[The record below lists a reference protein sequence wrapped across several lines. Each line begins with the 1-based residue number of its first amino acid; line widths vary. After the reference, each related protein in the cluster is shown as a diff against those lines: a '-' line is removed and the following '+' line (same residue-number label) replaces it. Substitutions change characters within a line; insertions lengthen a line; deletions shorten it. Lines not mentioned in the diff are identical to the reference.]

1 MSLSL
6 TKPNNPCFVADGVE
20 YILVTTG
27 SDALHKPRVITF
39 QLYVLDKG
47 QTTYE
52 TKTVDIVSYP
62 NLIANGTWDQHTI
75 DLSDILKPNTYRY
88 RIAGVNRS
96 IFGAA
101 IIKLTKIDGTDVD
114 LDANH
119 YCLPGT
125 SSGLKTTINDVLPD
139 TEHPFLVARGNEQ
152 GSLHFY
158 RSELEEMEYI
168 YAIISTAYADY
179 AIETDNRD
187 QDDQDLSDKIVANP
201 TLYNLIG
208 IWLRDDVH
216 TQYAIYRDANA
227 LFLMME
233 NYGWHRRG
241 ISIDDD
247 PITDEIHLIR
257 WTNSMGALE
266 VLLLTGE
273 MQDVSEVGEPELYIS
288 SQSLRST
295 IRKQKRR
302 RSVTTKYTLQTGYL
316 TPARIIALFDMISSD
331 EVELKIDDE
340 WVPVSVTTDA
350 KHAVRQREPEN
361 FELTIEVLEQ
371 TRYHK
376 PNRTVYPIPGERS
389 ALLQDNT
396 GNIILDNNSN
406 TIEEN
411 G

>member
-27 SDALHKPRVITF
+27 ADALHKPRVITF

-47 QTTYE
+47 QTSYE

-62 NLIANGTWDQHTI
+62 NLVANGAWDQHTI

-88 RIAGVNRS
+88 KIAANGS

-114 LDANH
+114 LDSNH
-119 YCLPGT
+119 FCLPGT
-125 SSGLKTTINDVLPD
+125 SSGLKTTISDVLPD

-158 RSELEEMEYI
+158 RSELKEMEYI

-187 QDDQDLSDKIVANP
+187 RDDQDLSDKIVANP
-201 TLYNLIG
+201 TLCNLIG
-208 IWLRDDVH
+208 IWLHDSDH
-216 TQYAIYRDANA
+216 SQYAIYRDANA
-227 LFLMME
+227 LFLLME

-247 PITDEIHLIR
+247 PITDETHLIR

-273 MQDVSEVGEPELYIS
+273 MQDISEVGEPELYIS

-295 IRKQKRR
+295 IRKQKR

-316 TPARIIALFDMISSD
+316 TPARIIALFDMLSSD

-340 WVPVSVTTDA
+340 WIPVSVTADP
-350 KHAVRQREPEN
+350 KHAVHQREPEN

>member
-1 MSLSL
+1 MSLNL
-6 TKPNNPCFVADGVE
+6 VKPNNPCFVADGIV
-20 YILVTTG
+20 YNLVATG
-27 SDALHKPRVITF
+27 SDAEHKPRVMTF
-39 QLYVLDKG
+39 EMYVLDE
-47 QTTYE
+47 TRTNYI
-52 TKTVDIVSYP
+52 TKTVKIVSHP
-62 NLIANGTWDQHTI
+62 NRIALISRDQHSI
-75 DLSDILKPNTYRY
+75 DISDIIKPNTYRY
-88 RIAGVNRS
+88 RIVGVNRS
-96 IFGAA
+96 IFGLVKV
-101 IIKLTKIDGTDVD
+101 KLIKIDGEDVNLDTD
-114 LDANH
+114 H
-119 YCLPGT
+119 FCLPGT
-125 SSGLKTTINDVLPD
+125 SSGLKTTINDVLPE

-158 RSELEEMEYI
+158 RSELKEMECI

-187 QDDQDLSDKIVANP
+187 RDDQDLSDKIVANP
-201 TLYNLIG
+201 ALYNLIG
-208 IWLRDDVH
+208 ICLRY
-216 TQYAIYRDANA
+216 TSQYAIYQDANA
-227 LFLMME
+227 LFLLMK
-233 NYGWHRRG
+233 NNGWHRRG

-273 MQDVSEVGEPELYIS
+273 MQDASEIGEPELYIS
-288 SQSLRST
+288 NQSLRST

-302 RSVTTKYTLQTGYL
+302 LVTTKYTLQTGYL

-340 WVPVSVTTDA
+340 WIPVSVTADA
-350 KHAVRQREPEN
+350 KHAVHQREPEN

-376 PNRTVYPIPGERS
+376 PNRTVYPLPGERS

>member
-27 SDALHKPRVITF
+27 TDALHKPRVLTF
-39 QLYVLDKG
+39 QLYVLNEG
-47 QTTYE
+47 QTTYV
-52 TKTVDIVSYP
+52 TKNVDIVSYP
-62 NLIANGTWDQHTI
+62 NLVANGAWNQHTI

-96 IFGAA
+96 IYGSA
-101 IIKLTKIDGTDVD
+101 IVKLIKIDGEDVD

-119 YCLPGT
+119 FCLPGT
-125 SSGLKTTINDVLPD
+125 SSGLKTTISDVLPD

-158 RSELEEMEYI
+158 RSELKEMEYI

-208 IWLRDDVH
+208 IWLRDDNH
-216 TQYAIYRDANA
+216 SQYAICQDANA
-227 LFLMME
+227 LFLLME

-273 MQDVSEVGEPELYIS
+273 MQDVSEVGEAELYVS

-295 IRKQKRR
+295 IRKQKR

-340 WVPVSVTTDA
+340 WIPVSVTADA

-389 ALLQDNT
+389 ALLQDNS

>member
-20 YILVTTG
+20 YVLVTTG

-39 QLYVLDKG
+39 QLSVLDEG
-47 QTTYE
+47 QTRYE
-52 TKTVDIVSYP
+52 TKTVNIVSCP
-62 NLIANGTWDQHTI
+62 NLIANGTWDEHTI

-88 RIAGVNRS
+88 KIAANGS
-96 IFGAA
+96 ILGAA
-101 IIKLTKIDGTDVD
+101 IVKLTKIDGTDVD
-114 LDANH
+114 LDTNH
-119 YCLPGT
+119 FCLPGT
-125 SSGLKTTINDVLPD
+125 SSGLKTTISDVLPD
-139 TEHPFLVARGNEQ
+139 TEHPFLVARGNEH

-187 QDDQDLSDKIVANP
+187 RDDQKLFDKIVANP
-201 TLYNLIG
+201 TLHNLIG
-208 IWLRDDVH
+208 IWLSNDIH
-216 TQYAIYRDANA
+216 SQYAIYGDANA
-227 LFLMME
+227 LFLLME

-273 MQDVSEVGEPELYIS
+273 MQDVSEVEEPELYIS

-302 RSVTTKYTLQTGYL
+302 SVITTKYTLQTGYL

-340 WVPVSVTTDA
+340 WIPVSVTADA

-376 PNRTVYPIPGERS
+376 PNRTVNPLPGTR
-389 ALLQDNT
+389 AGLLQDNS
-396 GNIILDNNSN
+396 GNLILDNNSN
-406 TIEEN
+406 TIQEN

>member
-20 YILVTTG
+20 YILVTTEA
-27 SDALHKPRVITF
+27 DALHKPRVITF
-39 QLYVLDKG
+39 QLQVLDEG
-47 QTTYE
+47 QTGYV

-62 NLIANGTWDQHTI
+62 NLIANGAWDQHTI
-75 DLSDILKPNTYRY
+75 DLSDIIKPNTYRY
-88 RIAGVNRS
+88 KIATNGS
-96 IFGAA
+96 ILGAA
-101 IIKLTKIDGTDVD
+101 IIKLTKIDGSDVD

-119 YCLPGT
+119 FCLPGT
-125 SSGLKTTINDVLPD
+125 SSGLKTTTSDVLQD

-158 RSELEEMEYI
+158 RSELKEMECI

-187 QDDQDLSDKIVANP
+187 RDDQDLSDKIVANP

-208 IWLRDDVH
+208 IYLCNAN
-216 TQYAIYRDANA
+216 QYAICRDANA
-227 LFLMME
+227 LFLLME

-288 SQSLRST
+288 SQSIRST
-295 IRKQKRR
+295 IRKQKR

-340 WVPVSVTTDA
+340 WVPVSVTADT
-350 KHAVRQREPEN
+350 KHAVHQREPEN

-411 G
+411 E

>member
-20 YILVTTG
+20 YILFTTG
-27 SDALHKPRVITF
+27 ADALHKPRVITF

-47 QTTYE
+47 QTSYE

-62 NLIANGTWDQHTI
+62 NLIANGAWDQHTI

-88 RIAGVNRS
+88 RIAGVSRS
-96 IFGAA
+96 IYGSA
-101 IIKLTKIDGTDVD
+101 IVKLIKIDGEDVD
-114 LDANH
+114 LDTNH
-119 YCLPGT
+119 FCLSGT

-158 RSELEEMEYI
+158 RSELEEMECI

-187 QDDQDLSDKIVANP
+187 RDDQDLSDKIVANP

-208 IWLRDDVH
+208 IWLRDDDH
-216 TQYAIYRDANA
+216 SQYAIYRDANA
-227 LFLMME
+227 LFLLME

-266 VLLLTGE
+266 ALLLTGE
-273 MQDVSEVGEPELYIS
+273 MQDVSEVEEPELYIS
-288 SQSLRST
+288 SQSLRRT
-295 IRKQKRR
+295 IRKQKR

-316 TPARIIALFDMISSD
+316 TPARIIALFDMLSSD

-340 WVPVSVTTDA
+340 WIRVSVTADA
-350 KHAVRQREPEN
+350 KHAVHQREPEN

-406 TIEEN
+406 TIQEN

>member
-6 TKPNNPCFVADGVE
+6 TKPNNPCFVADGVK

-27 SDALHKPRVITF
+27 ADALHKPRVITF
-39 QLYVLDKG
+39 QLYVLNDG
-47 QTTYE
+47 QTTYV
-52 TKTVDIVSYP
+52 TKTVDVVSYP
-62 NLIANGTWDQHTI
+62 NIVANGAWDQHTI

-96 IFGAA
+96 IYGSA
-101 IIKLTKIDGTDVD
+101 IIKLIKIDSQDVD

-125 SSGLKTTINDVLPD
+125 SSGLKTTISDVLPD

-158 RSELEEMEYI
+158 RSELKEMEYI
-168 YAIISTAYADY
+168 YAIISTAYAEY

-208 IWLRDDVH
+208 IWLRDDNH
-216 TQYAIYRDANA
+216 SQYAICQDANA
-227 LFLMME
+227 LFLLME

-302 RSVTTKYTLQTGYL
+302 SVTTKYTLQTGYL

-340 WVPVSVTTDA
+340 WIPVSVTADA

-389 ALLQDNT
+389 ALLQDNS

>member
-1 MSLSL
+1 MSLLL

-20 YILVTTG
+20 YVLVTTG
-27 SDALHKPRVITF
+27 PGALHKPRVITF
-39 QLYVLDKG
+39 QLSVLDKG
-47 QTTYE
+47 QTTYK
-52 TKTVDIVSYP
+52 TKTVDIVSHP
-62 NLIANGTWDQHTI
+62 NLIENGTWDQHTI

-88 RIAGVNRS
+88 KIAANGS

-101 IIKLTKIDGTDVD
+101 IVKLTKIDGADVD
-114 LDANH
+114 LDADH
-119 YCLPGT
+119 FCLPGT
-125 SSGLKTTINDVLPD
+125 SSGLKTTISDVLPD

-158 RSELEEMEYI
+158 RSELKEMECI

-187 QDDQDLSDKIVANP
+187 RDDQDLDYKIVSNP

-208 IWLRDDVH
+208 ILLSDDDH
-216 TQYAIYRDANA
+216 SHYAICRDANA
-227 LFLMME
+227 LFLLME

-273 MQDVSEVGEPELYIS
+273 MQDVSEVGEPELYVL
-288 SQSLRST
+288 SQNLRST

-340 WVPVSVTTDA
+340 WIPVSVTADA
-350 KHAVRQREPEN
+350 KHAVHQREPEN

-376 PNRTVYPIPGERS
+376 PNRTVYPLPGERS
-389 ALLQDNT
+389 ALLQDNS
-396 GNIILDNNSN
+396 GNIIVDNNSN
-406 TIEEN
+406 TIY
-411 G
+411 

>member
-1 MSLSL
+1 MAQVLSK
-6 TKPNNPCFVADGVE
+6 KPNSPCFVADGVKYE
-20 YILVTTG
+20 ILLTG
-27 SDALHKPRVITF
+27 NDATHQPHVLAF
-39 QLYVLDKG
+39 DLYVLNAD

-52 TKTVDIVSYP
+52 TISVDLVCYP
-62 NLIANGTWDQHTI
+62 AIIAHGAWDSLEI
-75 DLSDILKPNTYRY
+75 DLSDIIKPNTYRY
-88 RIAGVNRS
+88 RKSAMGNIYGL
-96 IFGAA
+96 AA
-101 IIKLTKIDGTDVD
+101 VKLTKIDGSSVS
-114 LDANH
+114 LDTN
-119 YCLPGT
+119 YNWCLPGT
-125 SSGLKTTINDVLPD
+125 SSGLKTTVNDVLPD

-158 RSELEEMEYI
+158 RSELKEMEYI
-168 YAIISTAYADY
+168 YAIISTAYAEY

-208 IWLRDDVH
+208 IWLRDDNH
-216 TQYAIYRDANA
+216 SQYAICQDANA
-227 LFLMME
+227 LFLLME

-302 RSVTTKYTLQTGYL
+302 SVTTKYTLQTGYL

-340 WVPVSVTTDA
+340 WIPVSVTADA

-389 ALLQDNT
+389 ALLQDNS

>member
-27 SDALHKPRVITF
+27 ADALHKSRVMTF
-39 QLYVLDKG
+39 QLQVLDEG
-47 QTTYE
+47 QTRYE

-62 NLIANGTWDQHTI
+62 NLVANGTWDQHTI
-75 DLSDILKPNTYRY
+75 DLSDILKSNTYRY
-88 RIAGVNRS
+88 KIATNGS

-119 YCLPGT
+119 FCLPGT
-125 SSGLKTTINDVLPD
+125 SSGLKTTISDVLPD
-139 TEHPFLVARGNEQ
+139 TEHPFLVARGNER

-158 RSELEEMEYI
+158 RSELEEMECI

-187 QDDQDLSDKIVANP
+187 RDDQDLSDKIVANP

-208 IWLRDDVH
+208 IYLRDKN
-216 TQYAIYRDANA
+216 QYAIYRDANA
-227 LFLMME
+227 LFLLIE

-288 SQSLRST
+288 SRILRST
-295 IRKQKRR
+295 IRKQKR

-316 TPARIIALFDMISSD
+316 TPARIIALFDMLSSD

-340 WVPVSVTTDA
+340 WIPVSATADA
-350 KHAVRQREPEN
+350 KHAVHQREPEN

-389 ALLQDNT
+389 ALLQDNS

-406 TIEEN
+406 TIQEN

>member
-6 TKPNNPCFVADGVE
+6 TKPNNPCFVADGVK
-20 YILVTTG
+20 YDLVTTG
-27 SDALHKPRVITF
+27 ADALHKPRVITF
-39 QLYVLDKG
+39 QLYVLNEE
-47 QTTYE
+47 QTTYV

-62 NLIANGTWDQHTI
+62 NIVANGAWDQHTI

-88 RIAGVNRS
+88 RIAVNRS
-96 IFGAA
+96 IYGLA
-101 IIKLTKIDGTDVD
+101 IVKLIKIDGTDVD
-114 LDANH
+114 LDTNH
-119 YCLPGT
+119 FCLPGT
-125 SSGLKTTINDVLPD
+125 SSGLKTTISDVLPD

-158 RSELEEMEYI
+158 RSELKEMEYI
-168 YAIISTAYADY
+168 YAIVSTAYAEY
-179 AIETDNRD
+179 AIETDNRNK
-187 QDDQDLSDKIVANP
+187 DDQDLSDKIAANP

-208 IWLRDDVH
+208 IWLRDDNH
-216 TQYAIYRDANA
+216 SQYAICQDANA
-227 LFLMME
+227 LFLLME

-302 RSVTTKYTLQTGYL
+302 SVTTKYTLQTGYL

-340 WVPVSVTTDA
+340 WIPVSVTTDA

-389 ALLQDNT
+389 ALLQDNS

>member
-27 SDALHKPRVITF
+27 DDALHKPRVITF

-62 NLIANGTWDQHTI
+62 NLIANGIWDEHTI

-101 IIKLTKIDGTDVD
+101 IVKLTKIDGTDVD

-119 YCLPGT
+119 FCLPGT
-125 SSGLKTTINDVLPD
+125 SSGLKTTISDVLPD

-158 RSELEEMEYI
+158 RSELKEMEYI

-187 QDDQDLSDKIVANP
+187 RDDQDLSNKIVANP
-201 TLYNLIG
+201 TLYNLKG
-208 IWLRDDVH
+208 IWLSDDNH
-216 TQYAIYRDANA
+216 SQYAIYRDANA
-227 LFLMME
+227 LFLLME

-273 MQDVSEVGEPELYIS
+273 MQDASEVGEPELYIS

-295 IRKQKRR
+295 IRKQKR

-316 TPARIIALFDMISSD
+316 TPARIIALFDMLSSD

-340 WVPVSVTTDA
+340 WIPVSVTADP
-350 KHAVRQREPEN
+350 KHAVHQREPEN

>member
-27 SDALHKPRVITF
+27 ADALHKPRVITF

-47 QTTYE
+47 QTSYE

-62 NLIANGTWDQHTI
+62 NLVANGAWDQHTI

-96 IFGAA
+96 IFGSA
-101 IIKLTKIDGTDVD
+101 IVKLIKIDGEDVD
-114 LDANH
+114 LDTNH
-119 YCLPGT
+119 FCLPGT

-139 TEHPFLVARGNEQ
+139 TEHPFLVARGNEH

-187 QDDQDLSDKIVANP
+187 RDDQDLSDKIIANP

-208 IWLRDDVH
+208 IWLHDSDH
-216 TQYAIYRDANA
+216 SQYAIYRDANA
-227 LFLMME
+227 LFLLME

-273 MQDVSEVGEPELYIS
+273 MQDASEVGEPELYIS

-295 IRKQKRR
+295 IRKQKR

-316 TPARIIALFDMISSD
+316 TPARIIALFDMLSSD

-340 WVPVSVTTDA
+340 WIPVSATADA
-350 KHAVRQREPEN
+350 KHAVHQREPEN

-376 PNRTVYPIPGERS
+376 PNRTVYPIPGERI

-406 TIEEN
+406 TIQEN

>member
-20 YILVTTG
+20 YVLVTTG

-39 QLYVLDKG
+39 ELHVLNEE
-47 QTTYE
+47 QTTYV
-52 TKTVDIVSYP
+52 TKTVDMVSYP
-62 NLIANGTWDQHTI
+62 NLIENGAWDQHTI

-96 IFGAA
+96 IFGSA
-101 IIKLTKIDGTDVD
+101 IVKLIKIDGEDVD
-114 LDANH
+114 LDTNH
-119 YCLPGT
+119 FCLPGT

-158 RSELEEMEYI
+158 RSELKEMEYI
-168 YAIISTAYADY
+168 YAIISSAYADY

-187 QDDQDLSDKIVANP
+187 RDDRDLSDKIVANP

-208 IWLRDDVH
+208 IWLRDDNLS
-216 TQYAIYRDANA
+216 QYAICQDANA
-227 LFLMME
+227 LFLLME

-273 MQDVSEVGEPELYIS
+273 MQDVSEVEEPELYIS

-302 RSVTTKYTLQTGYL
+302 SVITTKYTLQTGYL

-340 WVPVSVTTDA
+340 WIPVSVTTDA
-350 KHAVRQREPEN
+350 KHAVHQREPET

-389 ALLQDNT
+389 ALLQDNS